1 MKGKEIPIGP
11 FAAKNAKS
19 DNPIDMDV
27 EQLMKEQPE
36 QEVVTGQIVITAYAT
51 GKLTLETSENFK
63 KPEVLYAIEKIKLA
77 MLNGGK

>member
-27 EQLMKEQPE
+27 EQLLEDQN

-63 KPEVLYAIEKIKLA
+63 RAEVLYAIEKIKLA